1 MTSDDHDPGPRPDAA
16 GEVHT
21 LLHRLAERIGES
33 ASAAAVFGAPVVAEG
48 VTVIPVARARLG
60 FGAGMAGDSDV
71 GPGGGGGGGVD
82 VRPVGFVEIRGGTA
96 VYRPIRDPWVDVVV
110 PLAALVAG
118 LTVPRLLRGRLR
130 LPRPGKRQG
139 ADAPV

>member
-1 MTSDDHDPGPRPDAA
+1 MTSDDHDTAPQPDAP

-33 ASAAAVFGAPVVAEG
+33 ASAAAVFGEPVVAEG

-60 FGAGMAGDSDV
+60 FGAGIAGEPDV
-71 GPGGGGGGGVD
+71 GRGGGGGGGVD
-82 VRPVGFVEIRGGTA
+82 VRPVGFVEIRGGSA
-96 VYRPIRDPWVDVVV
+96 VYRPIRDPWVDIVV

-118 LTVPRLLRGRLR
+118 LTVPRLLRGRIRVPRLR
-130 LPRPGKRQG
+130 ER
-139 ADAPV
+139 

>member
-1 MTSDDHDPGPRPDAA
+1 MTSDDQDTALRPETA

-60 FGAGMAGDSDV
+60 FGAGITGDSDL

-82 VRPVGFVEIRGGTA
+82 VRPVGFVEIRGGGA
-96 VYRPIRDPWVDVVV
+96 VYRPIRDPWVDIVV

-118 LTVPRLLRGRLR
+118 LTVPRLLRGRIR
-130 LPRPGKRQG
+130 LPRNRER
-139 ADAPV
+139 